1 MLKLYK
7 LRCFI
12 IVEIPE
18 NYFLISRI
26 LDKLKTNSRQIQDKL
41 KTISRQ
47 IQDKMKAINIFTLS
61 NCIYS
66 YTYLAH
72 RVQNLYFYTLL

>member
-26 LDKLKTNSRQIQDKL
+26 LDKLKTNSRQIKDKF
-41 KTISRQ
+41 KTNSRQ
-47 IQDKMKAINIFTLS
+47 IKDKLRRKRKRLI
-61 NCIYS
+61 
-66 YTYLAH
+66 
-72 RVQNLYFYTLL
+72 LLHY